1 MDLLKHGNFVFKNI
15 ISGKYNIKEDEPTIL
30 SEMTMADGTVKRNY
44 GQMPKTVIT
53 VTFGRLNKELYQEYV
68 SHFANN
74 EDIYSYFSPKQQTM
88 LTKKF
93 FVTSPETS
101 ILSVT
106 KNHKYDEFTV
116 TLEQCGEVSE

>member
-1 MDLLKHGNFVFKNI
+1 MDLLKHGSFVFKNI

-30 SEMTMADGTVKRNY
+30 SEMTMADGTIKRNY

-53 VTFGRLNKELYQEYV
+53 VTFGRLNKELYKEYM

-74 EDIYSYFSPKQQTM
+74 EDVYSYFSPKQQTM

-93 FVTSPETS
+93 FVTLPETS

>member
-1 MDLLKHGNFVFKNI
+1 MVLLKHNDFEFKNI
-15 ISGKYNIKEDEPTIL
+15 LSEGYNIVEDEPDVL
-30 SEMTMADGTVKRNY
+30 SEVTMADGSIKRNY

-53 VTFGRLNKELYQEYV
+53 VTFGRLDKELYQEYM
-68 SHFANN
+68 SHFSQN
-74 EDIYSYFSPKQQTM
+74 EDVYSYFSPKQQTM

-93 FVTSPETS
+93 FVTFPKISV
-101 ILSVT
+101 LSVT

>member
-1 MDLLKHGNFVFKNI
+1 MDLLKHGDFVFKNI

-30 SEMTMADGTVKRNY
+30 SEMTMADGSIKRNY

-74 EDIYSYFSPKQQTM
+74 EDVYSYFSPKQQTM

-93 FVTSPETS
+93 FVTFPETS